1 MNLNFCVIT
10 PAGIMRAGY
19 AEEVIVPSST
29 GQVGILN
36 NHAFLLTA
44 LDIGL
49 MRVKTGDEWFSIFLV
64 EGVAQVEQNEI
75 TVVSREAEE
84 GVLIDPF
91 DAKVRL
97 QTITKLS
104 KKAVT
109 KKEKI
114 DMTLELRK
122 AKTKLESTVPFKI

>member
-1 MNLNFCVIT
+1 MNLNFRVIT
-10 PAGIMRAGY
+10 LDGILWSGY

-36 NHAFLLTA
+36 NHASLLTA

-49 MRVKTGDEWFSIFLV
+49 MRVKTGNEWFSLVLV
-64 EGVAQVEQNEI
+64 EGVAQVEQNAI

-84 GVLIDPF
+84 GALIDPF

-122 AKTKLESTVPFKI
+122 AKVKLQSTVPFII

>member
-1 MNLNFCVIT
+1 MNLNFRLIT
-10 PAGIMRAGY
+10 PAGIMWAGY
-19 AEEVIVPSST
+19 AEEVIIPSST

-36 NHAFLLTA
+36 NHASLLTS

-49 MRVKTGDEWFSIFLV
+49 MRVKTNDEWFSIVLL
-64 EGVAQVEQNEI
+64 EGVTQVEENAI

-84 GVLIDPF
+84 GALIDPF

-109 KKEKI
+109 RKERI